1 MPEITQFDHNGVRV
15 DMTEAPPPLGPLGQ
29 HVVGLVGTAP
39 NHHTDIVENVPYRIA
54 NMGDAEKLDT
64 LGEEAGSL
72 YHCVRETLKKT
83 AVPIYV
89 VVVPEG
95 VDELG
100 EPSDTETLNNIIGGI
115 DPVTDQPTGL
125 YVLPNCA
132 EVPTMIACPGY
143 SDQAGLRGEMV
154 SIAKKMM
161 AEPVLDAA
169 DVPIADVITESESM
183 GGLGLGYEAAY
194 LVYPM
199 PKIYSKAAGGDIAV
213 APSVLAVGCMAA
225 RAPWES
231 PGNQGVNATDMTR
244 TVNYN
249 ILDDTTNGDL
259 LNRYGVSYFA
269 RTSLGGFSLIG
280 NRSVMGDFISHVG
293 LRYAIAR
300 KLVKSSQ
307 RAMAENLTKSFMEQE
322 VKRIDDWGQTLV
334 ADEIVPVFEC
344 YLHPELNSIENYKNG
359 KWYIVLN
366 YGRYSPNETM
376 VYQLNAD
383 DGLTEQFLEDVLN
396 G

>member
-39 NHHTDIVENVPYRIA
+39 NHHADIVENVPYRIA

-100 EPSDTETLNNIIGGI
+100 EPSETETLNNIIGGI

-169 DVPIADVITESESM
+169 DVPIADVITESENM